1 MSPLRDLVHADPWAQ
16 EFVDLPSLNE
26 TASDAIV
33 RTISHV
39 RRTARE
45 DPASL
50 RGKSIVVLGPAGAG
64 KTHLFTRLRRS
75 QGPRA
80 VFVHVRPLIGAE
92 MTPRYVLLK
101 VVEQLGFETQ
111 GLRQAD
117 ALVGSL
123 MAHLKGHST
132 RMPRAFLN
140 DLEVMSDAERE
151 AEIDSLLEQVI
162 DRWPQV
168 DEAYLRK
175 LLQLPVSTTLRARAL
190 LAWLSGRE
198 PDEAQL
204 ARIGVREGLRDD
216 LVVAALK
223 TIGAVAA
230 PGAPIVIVFDQLENL
245 VDADGA
251 NRVRAY
257 GNLIAELVDEIRGV
271 VLVQM
276 ALDSEWAR
284 AIEPELATSQKSR
297 AAMNTQTLALPTPT
311 QREDLLRLW
320 SDRLPGHAPF
330 PAPFGAERVRA
341 WCQAPGLT
349 PRMLLVACL
358 RALDQGADAVPSDP
372 LADTEDPEQVGE
384 AVGKAWSEHLATA
397 RRALDQALT
406 EERCVEAEA
415 LADGWSAAVRFVPE
429 LRVVSTS
436 HLRPAQI
443 VVERS
448 ADRVH
453 VALLTKA
460 HPRSLL
466 ATMDALARVAER
478 DQVLVVRELSQPFK
492 PTWRASIERRDTL
505 LRNPR
510 VQWLDLP
517 RDDVARL
524 LALRS
529 LMADAR
535 SRDVTDLSGRP
546 LDEAAVRDWVELTL
560 EVPEWMPLRALQAF
574 GSDTAKAPSTP
585 ADRDADPKPPCKP
598 SLDRVSSP
606 KLTRGSTPSAP
617 EPKGRAAAGPNR
629 PSSAGANAP
638 QSAGP
643 EAVLHT
649 RGEALLALSRLRVAS
664 VDRVVREVVRTA
676 PTRTRRSVLAELRS
690 APSLVRWFGG
700 TLVAWKEDEA

>member
-1 MSPLRDLVHADPWAQ
+1 MSPLRDMVHADPWAQ

-26 TASDAIV
+26 SASDAIV

-64 KTHLFTRLRRS
+64 KTHLFARLRRS

-140 DLEVMSDAERE
+140 DLEVMGETERE
-151 AEIDSLLEQVI
+151 QEIDSLLEQVVE
-162 DRWPQV
+162 RWPHV

-175 LLQLPVSTTLRARAL
+175 LLQVPFSTTLRARAL

-204 ARIGVREGLRDD
+204 ARIGAREGLRDD
-216 LVVAALK
+216 LVVSALK

-230 PGAPIVIVFDQLENL
+230 PGAPIIIVFDQLENL
-245 VDADGA
+245 VTEDGA

-271 VLVQM
+271 VMVQM

-297 AAMNTQTLALPTPT
+297 AAMDTQMLALPTSAE
-311 QREDLLRLW
+311 REALLRLW
-320 SDRLPGHAPF
+320 SGRLPGHAPF

-341 WCQAPGLT
+341 WCEAPGLT

-358 RALDQGADAVPSDP
+358 RSLEQGAEDLPSDP
-372 LADTEDPEQVGE
+372 LADTDPEQVGE
-384 AVGKAWSEHLATA
+384 AVGKAWSEHLARA
-397 RRALDQALT
+397 RVVLDVATT

-415 LADGWSAAVRFVPE
+415 IADGWSVALRFVPG
-429 LRVVSTS
+429 LRVISTS
-436 HLRPAQI
+436 HLRAAQI

-453 VALLTKA
+453 VALLAKA

-466 ATMDALARVAER
+466 ATMDALARLAER
-478 DQVLVVRELSQPFK
+478 EQVLVVRELSQPFK

-505 LRNPR
+505 LSNPR

-524 LALRS
+524 LALRA

-535 SRDVTDLSGRP
+535 SRDVTDLAGRP
-546 LDEAAVRDWVELTL
+546 LEEEAVRTWVELTL
-560 EVPEWMPLRALQAF
+560 DVPAWLPLHALQTF
-574 GSDTAKAPSTP
+574 GSDAVEPPLTPRDNEARQEASPSKP
-585 ADRDADPKPPCKP
+585 RADRP
-598 SLDRVSSP
+598 SSP
-606 KLTRGSTPSAP
+606 KLTRGSTPSTL
-617 EPKGRAAAGPNR
+617 EPQSGRAAGPNR
-629 PSSAGANAP
+629 PSAP
-638 QSAGP
+638 QASAAQSPRP
-643 EAVLHT
+643 ETVLHT

-690 APSLVRWFGG
+690 APALVHWFGG
-700 TLVAWKEDEA
+700 TLVAWKEDAT